1 LEKEIMID
9 KKENKLVQKNNAVNQ
24 FICKHYIVISL
35 IIIGIIGGI
44 IRFYY
49 LPFEIPLILDA
60 LAYFYYATDMV
71 IIDGFPK
78 GHHWPN
84 NGWSTLLYVF
94 FNFFPSDNYFDF
106 MNIQRIVSSCIS
118 VLTIIPI
125 FYLCKKFFKENIAII
140 GAAIFA
146 LEPRIIQNSIMGITE
161 PLYIF
166 LGTISL
172 SLFLSDNKK
181 LIYLSFVI
189 AGLFAL
195 IRYEGLL
202 LIIPLLI
209 IFTVRF
215 RKEKKIYI
223 KIIFVILIFVLT
235 LLPMAHIRTETLGND
250 GLVNH
255 LAAVPIFYQGVAEG
269 NDNEN
274 MVFKMIINGFY
285 SYVLYFVWVTIPIFF
300 LIIPYGLFKII
311 KNRDAKKWMLIIT
324 GIVLSAS
331 AFYAYSRGIQET
343 RYLYVLY
350 PLLCVVSL
358 YTINPIFNKFK
369 DKKLSLSIII
379 VIVIIITSVTFL
391 EIKIDTE
398 HEKEAYIIAEK
409 ITQNAKGV
417 NEYSPES
424 NYLMSTKMYGKKY
437 PALSN
442 SEMNRT
448 KIISTSN
455 YKTLEKFIVENEQV
469 LTHIVIDNKKNR
481 QGFLKNIILNE
492 NNYLYLEKEFDSK
505 DLGFEYDVK
514 MFKINYKVF
523 HSIMKQQNN
532 KGD

>member
-1 LEKEIMID
+1 MVNDI
-9 KKENKLVQKNNAVNQ
+9 ENKLIQNNNAVYQ

-35 IIIGIIGGI
+35 IIIGSIGGI

-78 GHHWPN
+78 WHHFPN
-84 NGWSTLLYVF
+84 NGWPTLLYVF
-94 FNFFPSDNYFDF
+94 FNFFPSDNNFDY
-106 MNIQRIVSSCIS
+106 MNIQRIVSISIS
-118 VLTIIPI
+118 VLTIIPV

-140 GAAIFA
+140 GATIFV
-146 LEPRIIQNSIMGITE
+146 LEPRIIQNSIAGITE
-161 PLYIF
+161 SLFIF
-166 LGTISL
+166 LGAISL

-181 LIYLSFVI
+181 MIYLSFVI

-195 IRYEGLL
+195 VRYEGLL
-202 LIIPLLI
+202 LIIPLVI

-215 RKEKKIYI
+215 RKEKKFYI
-223 KIIFVILIFVLT
+223 KISFAILIFILT
-235 LLPMAHIRTETLGND
+235 LLPMAHVRTETLGND

-255 LAAVPIFYQGVAEG
+255 LVAVPIFYQGVSEG

-274 MVFKMIINGFY
+274 IVIKMIVKGFY
-285 SYVLYFVWVTIPIFF
+285 SYGVYFVWITIPIFF
-300 LIIPYGLFKII
+300 LIVPYGFFKII
-311 KNRDAKKWMLIIT
+311 KNRDPKKWMLIIT

-331 AFYAYSRGIQET
+331 ALYVYSRDIQET

-350 PLLCVVSL
+350 PILCVVSL

-379 VIVIIITSVTFL
+379 IIAITITSITFL
-391 EIKIDTE
+391 EIKSDTE
-398 HEKEAYIIAEK
+398 HEKEAYNIAEK

-417 NEYSPES
+417 NEYFPES
-424 NYLMSTKMYGKKY
+424 NYLMSTKMHEKKF

-442 SEMNRT
+442 IEMDRT

-455 YKTLEKFIVENEQV
+455 YKTLEEFIVENEQNG
-469 LTHIVIDNKKNR
+469 LTHVVIDDKKDR
-481 QGFLKNIILNE
+481 QEFLKSIILNE

-514 MFKINYKVF
+514 MFKINYEVF
-523 HSIMKQQNN
+523 YSIMKQHNN
-532 KGD
+532 KGE